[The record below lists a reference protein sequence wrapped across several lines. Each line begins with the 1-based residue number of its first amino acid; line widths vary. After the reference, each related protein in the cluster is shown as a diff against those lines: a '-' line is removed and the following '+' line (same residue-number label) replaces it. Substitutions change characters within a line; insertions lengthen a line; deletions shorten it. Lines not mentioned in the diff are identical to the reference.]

1 MASQAAFSN
10 PIISHR
16 MQKPKSFTFR
26 FASAEGMGMV
36 PSAQG
41 SVRVFEDSF

>member
-1 MASQAAFSN
+1 MASQGAFSN
-10 PIISHR
+10 PVISRR
-16 MQKPKSFTFR
+16 MQKPKSYAFR